1 MGFRYFFLFL
11 FMFTTGLFLSSCDS
25 NRYYEKNIPFDD
37 HIWASNKP
45 LAFSVDIDD
54 TLNAFNFL
62 INIRH
67 NTDYRY
73 SNIFLFLDTQYPD
86 GNHSHDTLECLLAA
100 PDGKWFGKGNGKIK
114 ENRILLKR
122 NVFFP
127 RKGTYEFKFEQ
138 AMRTDEL
145 GGMEDFGIRIEKFAD

>member
-11 FMFTTGLFLSSCDS
+11 FILITGLLSSCDS
-25 NRYYEKNIPFDD
+25 NRYYEKNIPFED
-37 HIWASNKP
+37 HVWERIQPVS
-45 LAFSVDIDD
+45 FSVEMDD

-86 GNHSHDTLECLLAA
+86 GNYSHDTIECLLAA
-100 PDGKWFGKGNGKIK
+100 PDGKWFGKGNGRIK

-122 NVFFP
+122 NVLFP
-127 RKGTYEFKFEQ
+127 RKGIYKFSFEQ
-138 AMRTDEL
+138 AMRIEKLT
-145 GGMEDFGIRIEKFAD
+145 GMEDFGIRIEKFED